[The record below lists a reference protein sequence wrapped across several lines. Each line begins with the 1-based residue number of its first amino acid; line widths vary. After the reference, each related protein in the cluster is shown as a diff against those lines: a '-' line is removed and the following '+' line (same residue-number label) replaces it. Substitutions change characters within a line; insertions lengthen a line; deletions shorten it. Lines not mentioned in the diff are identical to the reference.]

1 MSYKIYL
8 SQMKFLSKILPNSYI
23 FQTKNVAIFLLFLVT
38 SCAAP
43 NGAYVFYDEPA
54 YTEKEKR
61 LPINTEQAA
70 TLFARNY
77 FERHPTAEKVT
88 AYIDVLFRRKYIVSP
103 YKIRYRSKYGGY
115 YLTTDTY
122 WVHGKTGKLKKNKR
136 YILYLPRVRRASKVG
151 ISRFWIDSFTKTYV
165 RDSLLNTP

>member
-1 MSYKIYL
+1 
-8 SQMKFLSKILPNSYI
+8 MKYFPL
-23 FQTKNVAIFLLFLVT
+23 FLLFLAT

-43 NGAYVFYDEPA
+43 DGAYVFYDEPA
-54 YTEKEKR
+54 YAEKEKR

-77 FERHPTAEKVT
+77 FELHPSAEKVT

-103 YKIRYRSKYGGY
+103 TWLFHNTKFGAC
-115 YLTTDTY
+115 YLTPDTY
-122 WVHGKTGKLKKNKR
+122 WVDGKTGKLKKNKR
-136 YILYLPRVRRASKVG
+136 EVLYLRRVGRADENGVSIFRKG
-151 ISRFWIDSFTKTYV
+151 TFTKTYV

>member
-1 MSYKIYL
+1 
-8 SQMKFLSKILPNSYI
+8 MKYFPL
-23 FQTKNVAIFLLFLVT
+23 FLLFLAT

-43 NGAYVFYDEPA
+43 HGAYVFYDEPA
-54 YTEKEKR
+54 YAEKEKR

-77 FERHPTAEKVT
+77 FEQHPSAEKVT

-151 ISRFWIDSFTKTYV
+151 IARFWIDSFTKTYV

>member
-1 MSYKIYL
+1 
-8 SQMKFLSKILPNSYI
+8 MKFLSKILPNNYI
-23 FQTKNVAIFLLFLVT
+23 FLLKSIVIFLLFLLA

-54 YTEKEKR
+54 YAKKEKR
-61 LPINTEQAA
+61 LPINTEQSA

-77 FERHPTAEKVT
+77 FEQHPSAEKVT
-88 AYIDVLFRRKYIVSP
+88 AYIDVLFRKKYIVSP
-103 YKIRYRSKYGGY
+103 DEIRYRAKYGGY
-115 YLTTDTY
+115 YLTPDTY

-151 ISRFWIDSFTKTYV
+151 ISRFRIDSFTKTYV

>member
-1 MSYKIYL
+1 
-8 SQMKFLSKILPNSYI
+8 MKYFSL
-23 FQTKNVAIFLLFLVT
+23 FLLFLAT

-43 NGAYVFYDEPA
+43 DDAYVFYDEPA
-54 YTEKEKR
+54 YAEKEKR

-77 FERHPTAEKVT
+77 FEQHPSAEKVT

-103 YKIRYRSKYGGY
+103 TRLLHNTKFGACF
-115 YLTTDTY
+115 LTPDTY
-122 WVHGKTGKLKKNKR
+122 WVDGKTGKLKKNKR
-136 YILYLPRVRRASKVG
+136 EVLYLRRVGRADENGVSIFRKG
-151 ISRFWIDSFTKTYV
+151 TFTKTYV

>member
-1 MSYKIYL
+1 M
-8 SQMKFLSKILPNSYI
+8 
-23 FQTKNVAIFLLFLVT
+23 LFLAT

-43 NGAYVFYDEPA
+43 DGAYVFYDEPA
-54 YTEKEKR
+54 YAQKEKR

-77 FERHPTAEKVT
+77 FEQHPSAEKVT

-122 WVHGKTGKLKKNKR
+122 WVHGKIGKLKKNKR
-136 YILYLPRVRRASKVG
+136 YILYLPRVRRAGKAG
-151 ISRFWIDSFTKTYV
+151 IARFCIDSFTKTYV

>member
-1 MSYKIYL
+1 
-8 SQMKFLSKILPNSYI
+8 MKYFPL
-23 FQTKNVAIFLLFLVT
+23 FLLFLAT

-43 NGAYVFYDEPA
+43 DGAYVFYDEPA
-54 YTEKEKR
+54 YAEKEKR

-77 FERHPTAEKVT
+77 FELHPSAEKVT

-103 YKIRYRSKYGGY
+103 TWLLHNTKFGACF
-115 YLTTDTY
+115 LTPDTY
-122 WVHGKTGKLKKNKR
+122 WVDGKTGKLKKNKR
-136 YILYLPRVRRASKVG
+136 EALYLRRVGRADENGMSIFREG
-151 ISRFWIDSFTKTYV
+151 TFIKTYV

>member
-23 FQTKNVAIFLLFLVT
+23 FQTKNVAIFLLFLAT

-54 YTEKEKR
+54 YAEKEKR

-77 FERHPTAEKVT
+77 
-88 AYIDVLFRRKYIVSP
+88 IVSP
-103 YKIRYRSKYGGY
+103 DEIRYRAKYGGY
-115 YLTTDTY
+115 YLTPDTY

-136 YILYLPRVRRASKVG
+136 YILYLPRVPRADKAG
-151 ISRFWIDSFTKTYV
+151 IPRFRIDSFTKTYV

>member
-1 MSYKIYL
+1 
-8 SQMKFLSKILPNSYI
+8 MKYFPL
-23 FQTKNVAIFLLFLVT
+23 FLLFLAT

-54 YTEKEKR
+54 YAEKEKR

-77 FERHPTAEKVT
+77 FEQHPSAEKVT

-103 YKIRYRSKYGGY
+103 TWLLHNTKFGACF
-115 YLTTDTY
+115 LTPDTY
-122 WVHGKTGKLKKNKR
+122 WVDGKTGKLKKNKR
-136 YILYLPRVRRASKVG
+136 EVLYLRRVGRADENGVSIFRKG
-151 ISRFWIDSFTKTYV
+151 TFTKTYV

>member
-1 MSYKIYL
+1 
-8 SQMKFLSKILPNSYI
+8 MKYFPL
-23 FQTKNVAIFLLFLVT
+23 FLLFLAT

-43 NGAYVFYDEPA
+43 DGAYVFYDEPA
-54 YTEKEKR
+54 YAEKEKR

-77 FERHPTAEKVT
+77 FEQHPSAEKVT

-103 YKIRYRSKYGGY
+103 TWLLHNTKFGACF
-115 YLTTDTY
+115 LTPDTY
-122 WVHGKTGKLKKNKR
+122 WVDGKTGKLKKNKR
-136 YILYLPRVRRASKVG
+136 EVLYLRRVGRADENGVSIFRKG
-151 ISRFWIDSFTKTYV
+151 TFTKTYV

>member
-1 MSYKIYL
+1 
-8 SQMKFLSKILPNSYI
+8 MKYFPL
-23 FQTKNVAIFLLFLVT
+23 FLLFLAT

-43 NGAYVFYDEPA
+43 NGAYVFYDEPTYA
-54 YTEKEKR
+54 EKERR

-77 FERHPTAEKVT
+77 FEQHPSAEKVT

-115 YLTTDTY
+115 YLTPDTY

-136 YILYLPRVRRASKVG
+136 YILYLPRVRRAGKAG
-151 ISRFWIDSFTKTYV
+151 IARFWIDSFTKTYV

>member
-1 MSYKIYL
+1 MLFYVSLLYASNIH
-8 SQMKFLSKILPNSYI
+8 QMNINFPL
-23 FQTKNVAIFLLFLVT
+23 FLLFLAT

-43 NGAYVFYDEPA
+43 NGVYVFYDEPTYA
-54 YTEKEKR
+54 EKEKR

-77 FERHPTAEKVT
+77 FERHPSAEKVT
-88 AYIDVLFRRKYIVSP
+88 AYIDVLFRKKYIVSP
-103 YKIRYRSKYGGY
+103 DEIRYRAKYGGY
-115 YLTTDTY
+115 FLTPETY

-136 YILYLPRVRRASKVG
+136 YILYLPRVRRAGKAG
-151 ISRFWIDSFTKTYV
+151 IARFRIDSFTKTYV

>member
-8 SQMKFLSKILPNSYI
+8 SQMKFLLKILPNSYI
-23 FQTKNVAIFLLFLVT
+23 FHLKNVAIFLLFLVT

-54 YTEKEKR
+54 YAEKEKR

-77 FERHPTAEKVT
+77 FEQHPSAEKVT

-115 YLTTDTY
+115 YLTPDTY

-136 YILYLPRVRRASKVG
+136 YILYLTRVPRADKAG
-151 ISRFWIDSFTKTYV
+151 IPRFRIDSFTKTYV
-165 RDSLLNTP
+165 RDSLLKTP